1 MKKKYLI
8 KKEVE
13 VKLPTKYG
21 DFILYAYSLVDTGE
35 EHLALVKGEIQNDE
49 PILVRIH
56 SSCVTGDIFGSLR
69 CDCGP
74 QFEKAIEMIEREGK
88 GVLLYL
94 NQEGRGIGLIN
105 KLKAYKLQENG
116 SDTAEANLELG
127 FEIDERDYGVGAEI
141 LRDLG
146 ISKIRLLT
154 NNPEKSEGLI
164 SYGISIVENI
174 PIEIKSNKHNEFYL
188 TTKRDKMGH
197 ILNLDF

>member
-1 MKKKYLI
+1 MKNKYLI
-8 KKEVE
+8 KKEAE

-35 EHLALVKGEIQNDE
+35 EHLVLVKGKWHANE

-56 SSCVTGDIFGSLR
+56 SSCITGDIFGSLR
-69 CDCGP
+69 CDCGS
-74 QFEKAIEMIEREGK
+74 QLEKAIEMIEREGK
-88 GVLLYL
+88 GVILYL

-116 SDTAEANLELG
+116 SDTVEANLELG

-141 LRDLG
+141 LRDLD

-154 NNPEKSEGLI
+154 NNPDKSDGLI
-164 SYGISIVENI
+164 SHGISIVENI
-174 PIEIKSNKHNEFYL
+174 SIEIKSNKHNKKYL
-188 TTKRDKMGH
+188 LTKRDKMRH
-197 ILNLDF
+197 ILKLD